1 MEVKD
6 MKMEDIETRMAEI
19 NELLNDENADI
30 DALTEEVNALEARS
44 NEIKEAV
51 EKRNLLVSKVAEGQ
65 IGEIIEERKME
76 ENKVEEKVYTIND
89 AEYRVAW
96 LKNLNGEDLTEM
108 EKRVLVTGITGS
120 TEGEATDVSN
130 KSLLVPTKT
139 LNEIW
144 SLISEK
150 HPFLADCRKLY
161 SNAVVEIPV
170 HSEGGLAE
178 IVEENNAA
186 SAEEANTF
194 IKVTLAGK
202 SFVKYVDITYRMQKM
217 SIDAL
222 EDYLAREIADGIGN
236 KMAADAIATVK
247 AGIDAENKVTKA
259 DPEYKD
265 IAALLGSLKR
275 VSKVNIY
282 ANRKTVYAKLVG
294 MVGSDKR
301 PVFQLDPTANAVGAV
316 LGCSVKVEDGL
327 ADGEILAIDPDKY
340 VENIVQDVMVETDK
354 DIKKHVTTYSGFAIA
369 EGALVDPFAGALISA
384 E

>member
-1 MEVKD
+1 

-19 NELLNDENADI
+19 NELLNDENSDI

-44 NEIKEAV
+44 NEIKEEV
-51 EKRNLLVSKVAEGQ
+51 EKRNALVSKVAEGQ
-65 IGEIIEERKME
+65 IGVVIEERKME
-76 ENKVEEKVYTIND
+76 EPKVEEKVYTIND

-144 SLISEK
+144 SLITEK

-170 HSEGGLAE
+170 HSEGGAAE

-194 IKVTLAGK
+194 VKVTLAGK

-259 DPEYKD
+259 DPEFKD
-265 IAALLGSLKR
+265 VAALLGALKR

-282 ANRKTVYAKLVG
+282 ANRKTVYGKLVG
-294 MVGSDKR
+294 MVGTDKR
-301 PVFQLDPTANAVGAV
+301 PVFQLDPTANAIGAV

>member
-30 DALTEEVNALEARS
+30 DALTEEVNALEERS
-44 NEIKEAV
+44 NEIKLEV
-51 EKRNLLVSKVAEGQ
+51 EKRNALVSKVAEGQ
-65 IGEIIEERKME
+65 IGVVIEERKQE
-76 ENKVEEKVYTIND
+76 ETIVEERTYTIKD
-89 AEYRVAW
+89 AEYREAW
-96 LKNLNGEDLTEM
+96 LKNLNGEDLTEF
-108 EKRVLVTGITGS
+108 EKRVLATGITGN
-120 TEGEATDVSN
+120 TEGTATDVSG
-130 KSLLVPTKT
+130 KSLLVPTHT

-144 SLISEK
+144 SLIEEK
-150 HPFLADCRKLY
+150 HPFLADCRKLF

-170 HSEGGLAE
+170 HSAGGAAE
-178 IVEENNAA
+178 IVAEGTAP
-186 SAEEANTF
+186 AEEANTF

-202 SFVKYVDITYRMQKM
+202 SFAKFVDITYRMQKM

-222 EDYLAREIADGIGN
+222 EDYLAREIADGVGN

-247 AGIDAENKVTKA
+247 AGIDSGNKVTKA

-265 IAALLGSLKR
+265 IAELLGSLKR

-282 ANRKTVYAKLVG
+282 ANRKTVYGKLVG
-294 MVGSDKR
+294 MVGTDKR

-316 LGCSVKVEDGL
+316 LGCSVKVEDSL
-327 ADGEILAIDPDKY
+327 LDGEILAIDPDKY

-354 DIKKHVTTYSGFAIA
+354 DVKRHVTTYSGFAIA
-369 EGALVDPFAGALISA
+369 EGALVDPFAGALISGN
-384 E
+384 